1 MNEKTRS
8 RSMSIETESEHLT
21 KISQV
26 YGSLP
31 MEEGDQ
37 RCEDDCQGQK
47 QLPWH
52 SGGTLI
58 ADMQSFQ
65 ETSELGISK
74 AP

>member
-8 RSMSIETESEHLT
+8 RSRSIETESEHF
-21 KISQV
+21 SQV

-31 MEEGDQ
+31 MEEGDPRGQ
-37 RCEDDCQGQK
+37 DDCQGQK

-65 ETSELGISK
+65 GTSELGISK

>member
-8 RSMSIETESEHLT
+8 RSTSIETESEHLT

-37 RCEDDCQGQK
+37 RREDDCQGQK
-47 QLPWH
+47 QLSWH

-58 ADMQSFQ
+58 EDNS
-65 ETSELGISK
+65 
-74 AP
+74 